1 MTEPDM
7 KMEVKELGEEKLRE
21 LSDDQVAF
29 VRNLSLERRSPKI
42 HKAVNDALKGKESD
56 VFQALTSK
64 PYAFLSPEI
73 DLMPGLKVQFRS
85 LYGDQQDDVYE
96 ASQAYIR
103 EKRASELMATS
114 YVSRLFLAYG
124 LERVNGEP
132 FGTRSTNGETII
144 SLDPIKRVEHLR
156 MIRDART
163 AALGMLSQNI
173 VSMLADAHQIF
184 QEFIDKTV
192 RRDGAVMESAK
203 KIVDSVGNSTGPQ
216 LAGQKQT

>member
-1 MTEPDM
+1 MTEPETRID
-7 KMEVKELGEEKLRE
+7 VKELGEDMLRE
-21 LSDDQVAF
+21 LSDEQIAF

-42 HKAVNDALKGKESD
+42 HKAVNEALKGKEAD
-56 VFQALTSK
+56 VFQALTIR

-96 ASQAYIR
+96 ASQTYIR

-144 SLDPIKRVEHLR
+144 TLDAIKRVEHLR
-156 MIRDART
+156 MIRDSRMS
-163 AALGMLSQNI
+163 ALGMYPQNI

-184 QEFIDKTV
+184 QEFIDRTV
-192 RRDGAVMESAK
+192 RQDGSVMDSAK